1 MSKYLDLSGLTYF
14 ANKIKA
20 AINAVSETASSALT
34 AAGTAQSTA
43 DTASSKADAAQTT
56 ANAAQADAT
65 KALSKFVTL
74 KISGTTNNY
83 GVISMPDKSYY
94 PIASLSRAYA
104 INGDQNSIRVL
115 NTGATDVML
124 AINTEV
130 NFNILAMKKS

>member
-14 ANKIKA
+14 ANKIKS

-43 DTASSKADAAQTT
+43 DTASSKADAAQT
-56 ANAAQADAT
+56 AADAAQADAT
-65 KALSKFVTL
+65 KALGKFVTL

-94 PIASLSRAYA
+94 PIASLSRSFA
-104 INGDQNSIRVL
+104 ICGDHNSIRVINVQTTSVVL
-115 NTGATDVML
+115 ATNTD
-124 AINTEV
+124 V
-130 NFNILAMKKS
+130 NFNIIAMNKS